1 MYSAEVVAG
10 GAGSTADG
18 IVDVFAACFAVSE
31 KTLLIG
37 GAEEPF
43 YQPEADGEAFHRLYF
58 REDFAR
64 SALHEAAHWCIA
76 GAARRLLPD
85 FGYWYEA
92 DGRNATQQQQF
103 EAVEVRPQALEY
115 FFCKA
120 AGLGF
125 RVSVDNLSGEESDA
139 FPFELAVWQQV
150 RRYSQTGLPERAAL
164 FCAALASA
172 FGGIRPGACGAFSL
186 GDITGR

>member
-1 MYSAEVVAG
+1 MYSAEAVAG
-10 GAGSTADG
+10 CIGSKADG

-43 YQPEADGEAFHRLYF
+43 YQPVAEGEAYHRLYF

-92 DGRNATQQQQF
+92 DGRNAAQQQQF

-125 RVSVDNLSGEESDA
+125 RVSVDNLSGEEGDA
-139 FPFELAVWQQV
+139 FPFELAVWQHV
-150 RRYSQTGLPERAAL
+150 RRYSRSGLPERAAQ
-164 FCAALASA
+164 FRTALAAA
-172 FGGIRPGACGAFSL
+172 FGGLDADACGGFPL